1 MKCVLL
7 FTVMLTSV
15 AGRSQIEIKKK
26 EPKVIMGTIK
36 VVGSIQAQLYYRIV
50 EEDTLYTLLFRN
62 QEYQQLVDYSSVTFS
77 AEDNTLKKL
86 YDILKSVFTEENKKN
101 KEYKVKLKLGETE
114 VIISNFRIMGG
125 TSVMFFTSDG
135 YITLTEKQVDKLFG
149 I

>member
-1 MKCVLL
+1 
-7 FTVMLTSV
+7 
-15 AGRSQIEIKKK
+15 
-26 EPKVIMGTIK
+26 MGTIK